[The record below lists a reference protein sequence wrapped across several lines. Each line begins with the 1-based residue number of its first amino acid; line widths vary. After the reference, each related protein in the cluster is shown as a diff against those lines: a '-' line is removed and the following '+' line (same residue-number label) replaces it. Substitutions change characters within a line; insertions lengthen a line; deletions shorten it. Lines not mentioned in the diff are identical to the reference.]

1 MTEASRVV
9 LWAGAAFLAVGV
21 AFPLFSQPTSQP
33 EWIDGPDGDS
43 IRSLIDDG
51 WYPEAEA
58 EARLLLKRVENA
70 TPQNTQDVAD
80 AMDLVVESL
89 IANGLGRI
97 PSTRTMAERAV
108 SIRADNP
115 ANDIERAVG
124 LTNLGTILKETGD
137 LGESEKVVQEVLSIC
152 EQARGIS
159 RPTCARAV
167 NQLGSI
173 AYRRRQYDDAAKFF
187 ERGFEILEAA
197 PGPPHPETIVSL
209 TGLGSS
215 LYTQGQTVDAEA
227 RMQEALLAGDLDFGA
242 DHPNLIATL
251 HQLARMRSRSGR
263 FDEAEQFLRRALQI
277 GEARLGSDNVR
288 VGQSLNSLA
297 TVLRTQGKYAEA
309 RQLLERALRIWSRNL
324 EPNDPWISGLLNNLA
339 NVHNN
344 MGDFAGAQQYLERAL
359 AIREENFGAD
369 HPAVAQSLSNLANV
383 LVELN
388 QQQQAIPLLRRS
400 VEINRKYYG
409 PESVKYAKSL
419 ANLGEALR
427 INGDLDQAEPLLRSA
442 MTIFEKELGTN
453 HQLVGNQVNNLA
465 MLSFRRGDLEAARV
479 GFARAIE
486 IWGAN
491 GGDDHPLVNQGLY
504 NLARVTVDS
513 GNVDA
518 GVEIALRAE
527 RRSRAHLQMTARTQS
542 EREALA
548 FAQHLRVLRDLLLNL
563 VGRCTDCTAE
573 VWDSLIHC
581 RGSVLNELA
590 QRRRAVSTE
599 DETVVQLLDALKTAS
614 DSLAKLGVRG
624 RETDTKEAFEERLS
638 AARREVEKC
647 ERALAEAS
655 SAFRRDQHRANIG
668 FDHIAVAVPPGA
680 ALVSFARVLAFGEEL
695 GALKP
700 RDEIYVAL
708 VLSGAG
714 AEPRFISLGPAS
726 KIDALVRR
734 WQAETGRGRRQSE
747 SEYRTAGEAL
757 RKGVWDPVAALFEG
771 SRTVFI
777 VPDGTINM
785 VNFAALPVD
794 GGRYLLEQGPV
805 IHVLSE
811 ERDLVPLDGD
821 GGNESGLLVV
831 GNPDFDW
838 AGDGVPL
845 DRSSSPDELEGS
857 SRATAGCD
865 DLGDVRFRPLPSTA
879 LEVERVLSLWQQGRM
894 EKDRSVNARGETD
907 TVVRLEGRDA
917 TEAAVKRL
925 APGKT
930 VLHLATHG
938 FVLGGRCRTGGD
950 RERGIGG
957 LSPSQ
962 DQETSSREVAADP
975 LRLSGLALARAN
987 LRDFAAEDAED
998 GILTATE
1005 IANLDLSGVEWAVL
1019 SACDTGLGENVS
1031 GEGVFGFRRAFRIAG
1046 ARTVI
1051 MSLWPVDDSSGQ
1063 EWMEALYRGR
1073 YLRGMNTAEAVRHA
1087 SLECLHSRRERK
1099 QSTHPFYWGA
1109 FVAAGDWR

>member
-1 MTEASRVV
+1 MTESSRVV
-9 LWAGAAFLAVGV
+9 LWTVAAFLVVGV
-21 AFPLFSQPTSQP
+21 AFPLFSQPTSHLLGI
-33 EWIDGPDGDS
+33 EGPDGDS
-43 IRSLIDDG
+43 IRFLIDDG
-51 WYPEAEA
+51 RYPEAEA
-58 EARLLLKRVENA
+58 AARVLLKRVEIA
-70 TPQNTQDVAD
+70 SPQNTQDVAD
-80 AMDLVVESL
+80 ALDLVVESL
-89 IANGLGRI
+89 IANGFSRN
-97 PSTRTMAERAV
+97 PNTRTLAERAV
-108 SIRADNP
+108 SIRTDIP

-137 LGESEKVVQEVLSIC
+137 LGEAEKVVLEALSMC

-159 RPTCARAV
+159 RSTCARAL

-173 AYRRRQYDDAAKFF
+173 AYRRRKYDDAATFF
-187 ERGFEILEAA
+187 ERGFETMEAA

-215 LYTQGQTVDAEA
+215 LFSQGRTADAA
-227 RMQEALLAGDLDFGA
+227 VRMQQALVIGDLDIGA

-251 HQLARMRSRSGR
+251 QLLAQMRSRSGR
-263 FDEAEQFLRRALQI
+263 FDEAEQFLRRALRI
-277 GEARLGSDNVR
+277 GETKLGSDHVL

-297 TVLRTQGKYAEA
+297 TVLRAQGKYSEA
-309 RQLLERALRIWSRNL
+309 RQLLERALRIWTRNL

-339 NVHNN
+339 NVHKN
-344 MGDFAGAQQYLERAL
+344 MGDFAGAQEYLERAL
-359 AIREENFGAD
+359 AIREDNFGAD

-409 PESVKYAKSL
+409 AESVKYAKSL

-427 INGDLDQAEPLLRSA
+427 ISGDLDQAEPLLRSA
-442 MTIFEKELGTN
+442 LTILETELGTN
-453 HQLVGNQVNNLA
+453 HELVGYQVNNLA
-465 MLSFRRGDLEAARV
+465 MLSFRRGDLEAARL
-479 GFARAIE
+479 GFERALE

-491 GGDDHPLVNQGLY
+491 EGADHPLVYRGLY
-504 NLARVTVDS
+504 NLARVTVES

-527 RRSRAHLQMTARTQS
+527 RMGRAHLRMTARTQS

-548 FAQHLRVLRDLLLNL
+548 FAQYLRVLRDLLLNL
-563 VGRCTDCTAE
+563 AGRCTDCTAQ

-581 RGSVLNELA
+581 RGSVLDELA

-599 DETVVQLLDALKTAS
+599 DEAVVQLLDALKTSS

-624 RETDTKEAFEERLS
+624 REKDAAEAYEEKLS
-638 AARREVEKC
+638 AARREVEER
-647 ERALAEAS
+647 ERALGEAS
-655 SAFRRDQHRANIG
+655 AAFRRDQHRANIG
-668 FDHIAVAVPPGA
+668 FDQIVAAMPPGA

-700 RDEIYVAL
+700 QDEIYVAL

-714 AEPRFISLGPAS
+714 AEPGVISLGPAS

-734 WQAETGRGRRQSE
+734 WQAETGRGQRRSE

-794 GGRYLLEQGPV
+794 GGRYLLEQEPM
-805 IHVLSE
+805 IHILSE

-821 GGNESGLLVV
+821 GRNESGLLVV
-831 GNPDFDW
+831 GDPDFDW
-838 AGDGVPL
+838 AGDGVSL
-845 DRSSSPDELEGS
+845 DVSSRPDELGES
-857 SRATAGCD
+857 SGATAGCG
-865 DLGDVRFRPLPSTA
+865 DLGDVRFRPLPATA

-894 EKDRSVNARGETD
+894 NEARFDHVRGETD

-938 FVLGGRCRTGGD
+938 FVLGGRCRTGAL

-962 DQETSSREVAADP
+962 DQETSSREVVADP

-987 LRDFAAEDAED
+987 LRSFAAEDAED